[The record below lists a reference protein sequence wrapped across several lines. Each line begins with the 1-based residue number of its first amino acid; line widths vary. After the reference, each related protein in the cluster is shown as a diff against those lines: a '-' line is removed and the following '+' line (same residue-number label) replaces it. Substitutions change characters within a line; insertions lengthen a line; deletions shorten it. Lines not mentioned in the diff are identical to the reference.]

1 MVDFETQ
8 DVAPTQSDNKDLKEL
23 KVNLQIAERKITHL
37 EQDYKKLM
45 LENMNLQE
53 ENEKLKREAAKVPQT
68 SNSHRGSEE
77 SKSSKQPDKI
87 IKDLQLRV
95 ENLKH
100 EKAILQKE
108 LGIRKLEMPFQ
119 IDVSQVSITCIYNVN
134 AAALVA

>member
-119 IDVSQVSITCIYNVN
+119 IDVS
-134 AAALVA
+134 